1 MTRLNTLLILIS
13 SCAMSNV
20 NCLQNCLSE
29 PIFLLNENSSA
40 TKSNFTLQFDN
51 KVIVDAIWSQN
62 DTGLSSDGVV
72 PSISNYERGKVEKS
86 LKFQKNIKCFS
97 HFFRHNLNKHVVNF
111 TT

>member
-72 PSISNYERGKVEKS
+72 PSISNYERGKFEKS
-86 LKFQKNIKCFS
+86 LKFQKKSSVFHISFGII
-97 HFFRHNLNKHVVNF
+97 
-111 TT
+111 